1 LGDRRIDKA
10 KILMLG
16 FILVLIVILGAYGI
30 YEITSVP
37 KPGEGYLRINKVAY
51 CATDPNDASYSKN
64 PPYFVGEKYYWWI
77 HTTVSANANVSDAV
91 VFDQL
96 GGEFMIE
103 GVSFVPIEKPGPY
116 NYTFEYDA
124 YESGANVS
132 IIDRESVWTG
142 YLDEAGVTFGDFVV
156 YWTDETLK
164 ADFEWNIGSMKEGDV
179 KEIYLTISTDTNPDG
194 QQEFTSPGTYLLS
207 SGATVEGIVES
218 TGKHTSAESNYLEI
232 EVLEKTEQ

>member
-1 LGDRRIDKA
+1 MGDRRIEKA

-30 YEITSVP
+30 YEITSVS
-37 KPGEGYLRINKVAY
+37 KPGEGYLQISKVAY

-77 HTTVSANANVSDAV
+77 QITVSADTNVSDAV
-91 VFDQL
+91 VHDQL
-96 GGEFMIE
+96 GRELMIE

-116 NYTFEYDA
+116 NYTFEYGA
-124 YESGANVS
+124 YESGASVS
-132 IIDRESVWTG
+132 VTDGTSVWTG

-164 ADFEWNIGSMKEGDV
+164 SHFEWNIGSMDEGEAKD
-179 KEIYLTISTDTNPDG
+179 IYLTISTDTNPAG
-194 QQEFTSPGTYLLS
+194 QQEFTSPGTYFLS

-218 TGKHTSAESNYLEI
+218 TGKKTSAESNYLEI